1 MIVSCPKCSKKYRI
15 PDEKIGNKAKRIRCR
30 KCGETILINPAVP
43 AVQKKSVEPNDTITR
58 DDTYTRARRLARV
71 LASDML
77 IYNRE
82 LVDQA
87 RKSGDLQEVMAAE
100 IKRSWDLW
108 NSRFPKEIVEGTDL
122 FREALNEILAGGE
135 DIFSSWNP

>member
-1 MIVSCPKCSKKYRI
+1 MIISCPQCSKKYRI
-15 PDEKIGNKAKRIRCR
+15 PDEKIGNKTKRIRCR
-30 KCGETILINPAVP
+30 KCGETILINPPTP
-43 AVQKKSVEPNDTITR
+43 AVQKQSVKPDDTITR

-82 LVDQA
+82 LVDQS
-87 RKSGDLQEVMAAE
+87 RKSGDLKEVMSAE

-135 DIFSSWNP
+135 DIFSDWTP